1 MHVLALFLGVA
12 LQTAIVVDVQPSQT
26 TTAAKHEMFT
36 LVLELGDVIHSADF
50 YSSTR
55 LKLADFSIGCQV
67 QATVEDGKMTVQLRD
82 GKTATAKIVRQQRVL
97 VRPR

>member
-12 LQTAIVVDVQPSQT
+12 VQTAIVVDVQPSQT
-26 TTAAKHEMFT
+26 TSAAKHEMFT
-36 LVLELGDVIHSADF
+36 LVLEVGDVIYSADF
-50 YSSTR
+50 HSSTW
-55 LKLADFSIGCQV
+55 LNPTDFSGGRQV
-67 QATVEDGKMTVQLRD
+67 QATVENGKMTVRRRD